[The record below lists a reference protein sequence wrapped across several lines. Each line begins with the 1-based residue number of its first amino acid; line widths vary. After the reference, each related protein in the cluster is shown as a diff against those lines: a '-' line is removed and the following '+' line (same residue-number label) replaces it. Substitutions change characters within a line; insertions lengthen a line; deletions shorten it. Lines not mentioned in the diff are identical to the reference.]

1 MCLKD
6 AEDRSIRRLFSPTVC
21 IKFSTRTPLRAATF
35 RDKAVMTW
43 ERGCL
48 DLPPHWFIRKDAVLR
63 DTRWVSKEKDSNRN
77 YTCTVTDL

>member
-1 MCLKD
+1 
-6 AEDRSIRRLFSPTVC
+6 
-21 IKFSTRTPLRAATF
+21 
-35 RDKAVMTW
+35 MTW